1 MQGEAMEKWLFD
13 QAPNVAAVTSQ
24 SVIDGAPILLVVHY
38 SDDHSW
44 AFLDGADLKFD
55 DGRVVSMKTIVAL
68 DPSLAAIADL
78 PPGWVA
84 QRASADAGWA
94 TAFDPEC

>member
-1 MQGEAMEKWLFD
+1 MEDWPFD
-13 QAPNVAAVTSQ
+13 QAPDVAAVTSQ

-44 AFLDGADLKFD
+44 AFLDGEDMD
-55 DGRVVSMKTIVAL
+55 MDSGRVVAMKTILAY
-68 DPSLAAIADL
+68 DPSLAAITDL

-84 QRASADAGWA
+84 RRESVDAEWQ
-94 TAFDPEC
+94 TAPDPDV

>member
-1 MQGEAMEKWLFD
+1 MADWPFD
-13 QAPNVAAVTSQ
+13 QAPDVAAVTSQ

-44 AFLDGADLKFD
+44 AFLDGEDLAFD
-55 DGRVVSMKTIVAL
+55 SGRVVAMKTIFAY

-84 QRASADAGWA
+84 RRESAASEWQ
-94 TAFDPEC
+94 TAPDPDV

>member
-1 MQGEAMEKWLFD
+1 MDAWPFD
-13 QAPNVAAVTSQ
+13 QDPDVAAVTSQ

-44 AFLDGADLKFD
+44 AFLDGEDLEFD
-55 DGRVVSMKTIVAL
+55 SGRVVAMKTIFAY

-84 QRASADAGWA
+84 RRESVASQWQTAPDA
-94 TAFDPEC
+94 EI